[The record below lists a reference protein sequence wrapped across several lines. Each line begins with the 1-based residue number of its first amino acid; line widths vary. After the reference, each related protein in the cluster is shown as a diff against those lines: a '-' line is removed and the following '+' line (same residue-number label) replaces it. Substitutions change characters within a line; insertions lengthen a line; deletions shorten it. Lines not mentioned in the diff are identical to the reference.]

1 MGRNSAPRDRGKIPC
16 KARVQHLLIVLMKF
30 GLALCGRDTGGGW
43 DTRGWGLAWV
53 MVPAKKKTKKC

>member
-1 MGRNSAPRDRGKIPC
+1 MGKKGGYWDEIRPLEMGRKIPC

-43 DTRGWGLAWV
+43 DTRGWGLA
-53 MVPAKKKTKKC
+53 